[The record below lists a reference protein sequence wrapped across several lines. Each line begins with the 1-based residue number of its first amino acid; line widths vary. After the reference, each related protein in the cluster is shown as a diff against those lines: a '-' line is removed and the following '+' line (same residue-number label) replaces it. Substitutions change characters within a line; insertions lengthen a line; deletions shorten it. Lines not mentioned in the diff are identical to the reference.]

1 MQENLASIDYRMAR
15 YKADKMR
22 VVFSSPDRLT
32 QKLILVKASDP
43 HINAFP
49 DDNVWQTELDKQVSI
64 SEQRL
69 QILADEKAR
78 LRSIILEYPKSL
90 NAEKFG
96 MLVALACTTDMNAP
110 EIHAYVEGME
120 TRRWFGEYHEKIA
133 KNPDVGPGW
142 DSDQTEEYNLLLSG
156 LALLPQER
164 VKAFRG
170 QP

>member
-1 MQENLASIDYRMAR
+1 
-15 YKADKMR
+15 
-22 VVFSSPDRLT
+22 
-32 QKLILVKASDP
+32 
-43 HINAFP
+43 
-49 DDNVWQTELDKQVSI
+49 
-64 SEQRL
+64 
-69 QILADEKAR
+69 
-78 LRSIILEYPKSL
+78 
-90 NAEKFG
+90 

>member
-1 MQENLASIDYRMAR
+1 MNVNLDSIEYRKHR
-15 YKADKMR
+15 YSTDKMR
-22 VVFSSPDRLT
+22 VVFNRSMLGIKELT
-32 QKLILVKASDP
+32 LAPASDP
-43 HINAFP
+43 RINAFP
-49 DDNVWQTELDKQVSI
+49 DDKVWQTELDKQVSA

-69 QILADEKAR
+69 QILADEKTR

-110 EIHAYVEGME
+110 EIHGYVDGME

-133 KNPDVGPGW
+133 KNPDIGPGW